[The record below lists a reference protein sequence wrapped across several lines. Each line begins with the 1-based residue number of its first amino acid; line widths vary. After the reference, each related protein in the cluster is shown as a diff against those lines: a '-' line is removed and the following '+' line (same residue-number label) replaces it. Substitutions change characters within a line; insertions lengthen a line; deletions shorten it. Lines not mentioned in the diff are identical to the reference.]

1 MDKRVGSDEK
11 TSGTTTTVLPIGS
24 EPEPDAGSESGSPAG
39 PDSDE
44 AAAETAEPTAT
55 ATATAKNTEAAVE
68 AAAEPVVRKPTDDG
82 DADGDHGD
90 SDANSGGAPA
100 APAPAPEPPAPRV
113 NRGTRLAERYRL
125 EHRLSQNGRSETWR
139 AVDEKLRRAVGVH
152 IVPAGGEHGR
162 AVIAAARAA
171 ALMGD
176 PRFVQVLDCAEQD
189 GLIYVVKE
197 WLPDADNLTKVFES
211 APLPPHEVYE
221 LTRALAQAMSVA
233 HRAGLSHL
241 RLTPENVLRMHTG
254 QYKIV
259 GLAVEAALYGHDT
272 TDAARDDTHAVG
284 RLMYAALTRRWV
296 EGTEYGLQA
305 APFTGG
311 RLCAPGQIRAGVD
324 DTLAALAMRALGH
337 EVKHEPAFETP
348 GELSAAITAI
358 PEMHP
363 PEQNTIVG
371 GPEPDEYPIYT
382 PTPNR
387 TVYASAGYSGGGRG
401 PVGPARPPVTPPPPL
416 GGRFGAA
423 VKGAVAVL
431 VVLAIVLVTWQV
443 ASHVGDGEKKKPP
456 LEKQSGSQS
465 STPTQAPVAPA
476 PTRVT
481 TPTRGTE
488 ISIGGAPADQEDV
501 VKTYDKN
508 RDTYWQTNM
517 MKDGPTV
524 DYNGR
529 KGYGIIYDLGEP
541 MDVRGLDLALGTGGA
556 TTTITLKAAPGA
568 ASMPSSQ
575 DAFTTTV
582 GSKSTDAAEVSIRSD
597 QAIKT
602 QYVLVLMTA
611 MPKVLQDVNGYHIYT
626 PGHQNAWREIT
637 FTVNS

>member
-1 MDKRVGSDEK
+1 MR
-11 TSGTTTTVLPIGS
+11 
-24 EPEPDAGSESGSPAG
+24 
-39 PDSDE
+39 
-44 AAAETAEPTAT
+44 EPTA
-55 ATATAKNTEAAVE
+55 
-68 AAAEPVVRKPTDDG
+68 DG
-82 DADGDHGD
+82 DSGAGTGGAGDTNAD
-90 SDANSGGAPA
+90 APA

-113 NRGTRLAERYRL
+113 SRGTRLAERYRL

-272 TDAARDDTHAVG
+272 DDAARDDTHAVG

-324 DTLAALAMRALGH
+324 DTLSALAMRALGH
-337 EVKHEPAFETP
+337 EVKHEPAFGTP
-348 GELSAAITAI
+348 AELSAAITAI

-371 GPEPDEYPIYT
+371 GPEPDEYPIYN

-387 TVYASAGYSGGGRG
+387 TVYASAGYSGGGGG
-401 PVGPARPPVTPPPPL
+401 PLGPARPPVTPPPPL

-443 ASHVGDGEKKKPP
+443 ASHVGDGEKKEPP
-456 LEKQSGSQS
+456 LKTQGGGTS
-465 STPTQAPVAPA
+465 SPPTQAPVAPT
-476 PTRVT
+476 PTRQAL
-481 TPTRGTE
+481 PTRGTE
-488 ISIGGAPADQEDV
+488 ISIGGSPVDQDDV
-501 VKTYDKN
+501 AKTYDGN
-508 RDTYWQTNM
+508 RETYWQTNM

-524 DYNGR
+524 DFNGR
-529 KGYGIIYDLGEP
+529 KGYGIIYDLGQP
-541 MDVRGLDLALGTGGA
+541 MDVRGLDLALGTGG
-556 TTTITLKAAPGA
+556 TSTTITLKAAPGA
-568 ASMPSSQ
+568 GSMPSSQ
-575 DAFTTTV
+575 DAFTTSV
-582 GSKSTDAAEVSIRSD
+582 GSKSTDGAEVSIRSD
-597 QAIKT
+597 KAVKT

-611 MPKVLQDVNGYHIYT
+611 MPEVLHDVSGYHIYT

>member
-1 MDKRVGSDEK
+1 M
-11 TSGTTTTVLPIGS
+11 
-24 EPEPDAGSESGSPAG
+24 
-39 PDSDE
+39 
-44 AAAETAEPTAT
+44 
-55 ATATAKNTEAAVE
+55 
-68 AAAEPVVRKPTDDG
+68 RKPT
-82 DADGDHGD
+82 ADGDGGKGD
-90 SDANSGGAPA
+90 TDADAAPA
-100 APAPAPEPPAPRV
+100 EPAPAPEPPAPRV
-113 NRGTRLAERYRL
+113 SRGTRLAERYRL

-337 EVKHEPAFETP
+337 EVKHEPVFETP

-363 PEQNTIVG
+363 PEQNAIVG

-387 TVYASAGYSGGGRG
+387 TVYASAGYSGGG
-401 PVGPARPPVTPPPPL
+401 PTGPARPPVTPPPPL

-443 ASHVGDGEKKKPP
+443 ASHVGDGEKKEPP
-456 LEKQSGSQS
+456 LKTQDVQSPTAPP
-465 STPTQAPVAPA
+465 STVPPKPST
-476 PTRVT
+476 TR
-481 TPTRGTE
+481 PKNGKE
-488 ISIGGAPADQEDV
+488 ISIGGGTPISPQDV
-501 VKTYDKN
+501 YKTYDEN
-508 RDTYWQTNM
+508 PSTYWRTNYM
-517 MKDGPTV
+517 VDGPEITFS
-524 DYNGR
+524 R
-529 KGYGIIYDLGEP
+529 KGYGIVYDLGAVHELR
-541 MDVRGLDLALGTGGA
+541 DAQITLGSGGA
-556 TTTITLKAAPGA
+556 YTNIKLMAAPDA
-568 ASMPSSQ
+568 KTMPTSE
-575 DAFTTTV
+575 DAFKTTV
-582 GSKSTDAAEVSIRSD
+582 GEGTNKGTDLRIEATGKPVRA
-597 QAIKT
+597 QF
-602 QYVLVLMTA
+602 VLLVMTA
-611 MPKVLQDVNGYHIYT
+611 MPKVDSNIGDYQIYNAGY
-626 PGHQNAWREIT
+626 QNAWREVT
-637 FTVNS
+637 FSTLP